1 MSDEIF
7 KMQWFVD
14 AYKNNELNYMIA
26 STGKKK
32 GTVVLPTG
40 AGKSGV
46 VYSDIVHHINNAKDD
61 EKIIFN
67 ISAPILKLEA
77 QLLNDFF
84 SCVKKIFPERV
95 ANGEFMF
102 FINSSADG
110 NAYEEVTNLN
120 TDANKFYGIKEFN
133 EFKTSEKAKFAIVA
147 SCHKSL
153 YKFAEK
159 IDELNSYAKVITY
172 LDEAHL
178 VVNETRD
185 DKSKDELSNDGKVRW
200 ESMKEIC
207 KGECVY
213 ALTATPDKYITKLIN
228 EYAGEE
234 PDYHIID
241 VPAREL
247 IKENKILPVLTEL
260 AKVSSGDSE
269 KITKE
274 LCAKFMDRVI
284 NLNPN
289 IHHKILVTCS
299 STEHLTK
306 LRDEL
311 SAANYKVFSTC
322 AREGGLSNDE
332 SGEATPIDEVD
343 FIEEIDSYEGN
354 CFVLHIKQLIQGID
368 IKSLTDCIIYNSTTL
383 RDGVKRTLL
392 QTIGRTLR
400 PLAGERGMPIE
411 MRKKKNGNVLILIAE
426 ENFDEIRSAYFSFL
440 QKYYGNDGIK
450 AFTRDI
456 DSTKPG
462 HGHRMFDNGSSGFG
476 NDYFDVREIEINRLM
491 VEIEKFVKEK
501 VYPRWKAIKKVC
513 ERTDST
519 YIEKSYIDNELN
531 RLKKIFSKYGDGKEY
546 DTCDLLD
553 DTSLMKGI
561 SDVFKKVEL
570 DDVED

>member
-14 AYKNNELNYMIA
+14 AYNNNELNYMIA
-26 STGKKK
+26 NTGKKK

-46 VYSDIVHHINNAKDD
+46 VYSDIVHHINNAKDG

-84 SCVKKIFPERV
+84 SCVQKIFPERV

-110 NAYEEVTNLN
+110 NAYDEVKYMNS
-120 TDANKFYGIKEFN
+120 DAHSFN
-133 EFKTSEKAKFAIVA
+133 EIDKFKNNNKARFAIVA

-159 IDELNSYAKVITY
+159 IDELTSYAKVITY

-241 VPAREL
+241 VPAREI

-260 AKVSSGDSE
+260 SKVSSGDSE

-284 NLNPN
+284 YLNPN

-299 STEHLTK
+299 NTEHLTK

-322 AREGGLSNDE
+322 SREGGLSND
-332 SGEATPIDEVD
+332 SNGEETPIEEVK

-456 DSTKPG
+456 NSTKPG

-513 ERTDST
+513 ERTNST

-570 DDVED
+570 DDVEEE

>member
-7 KMQWFVD
+7 KMKWFVD
-14 AYKNNELNYMIA
+14 AYNNNELNYMIA
-26 STGKKK
+26 NTGKKK

-110 NAYEEVTNLN
+110 NAYDEVKYMNS
-120 TDANKFYGIKEFN
+120 DAHSFN
-133 EFKTSEKAKFAIVA
+133 EIDKFKSNNKARFAIVA

-392 QTIGRTLR
+392 QTIGRVLR

-476 NDYFDVREIEINRLM
+476 NDYFDMREIEINRLM

-513 ERTDST
+513 ERTNST

-553 DTSLMKGI
+553 DTSLMKAI